1 MQKQFI
7 QKLITV
13 RPNADVDF
21 HFDLAS
27 VEYMWKTYG
36 RNAENPTLITE
47 TYENTGSTFMI
58 TRTWTSYED
67 YLNFRRDPIVLAS
80 IIESN
85 AYNVEKGIIAQDI
98 SDMSQMD

>member
-36 RNAENPTLITE
+36 RNAENPTLIAE
-47 TYENTGSTFMI
+47 MYENTGTTFLI
-58 TRTWTSYED
+58 TRTWISYDE
-67 YLNFRRDPIVLAS
+67 YLKFRRDPIVLIS

-85 AYNVEKGIIAQDI
+85 AYNVENGIIAQDI
-98 SDMSQMD
+98 SDMSQTD

>member
-13 RPNADVDF
+13 RPSADVDF
-21 HFDLAS
+21 HFDLES
-27 VEYMWKTYG
+27 VQYMWKVYG
-36 RNAENPTLITE
+36 RNAANPTLIAE

-67 YLNFRRDPIVLAS
+67 YLDFRRDPIVLNS

-85 AYNVEKGIIAQDI
+85 AYNVEHGIVAQDI
-98 SDMSQMD
+98 SDMSQAD